1 MKSLTAS
8 KPISWMKAA
17 LYGLLLVGIYYS
29 TATYLVQ
36 QWSRDDFTYCYLI
49 PLIVLYFI
57 WEKRQDLLDMPSMPS
72 WTGVW
77 CFALGMGFFWLGE
90 LGGEYFT
97 LYFSSWLALVGLCW
111 LQLGWQKLKI
121 IAFPLAMAL
130 AMFPLPGFL
139 YGKISVQLKLISSQ
153 LGVALMQLY
162 GMSAYRE
169 GNVIDLGFTQL
180 QVVDAC
186 SGLRYLIPLIVLG
199 LLLAYMFKAA
209 FWKRAVVV
217 ISTVPLSIITNS
229 IRIALTGILYEMAG
243 PKVAEGFFHG
253 FSGWFIFMFSL
264 VVLLGEMKVLGFQ
277 FKAKKSDESRVTGDK
292 RDSDE
297 LRSTVNGERSTPQGA
312 RQEKAEGS
320 KLRAQGSD
328 EQKAQ
333 EAQGEGHKAQGSE
346 HSPLTDNGKRST
358 PQGLKTLLHPPQFI
372 VAVILLGLTFGLS
385 QGVEFREKIPISQ
398 SFDHFPMKVG
408 VWSGTSQTMEQRF
421 IDRLDLSDY
430 VLIDYKDDRGRSVN
444 FYVAY
449 YESQR
454 KGESIHSPATCLP
467 GGGWL
472 FKEAGRTSVPVP
484 AVKDGA
490 MPVNRAL
497 MQKGDV
503 RQLSYYWF
511 PQRGRV
517 LTNAYQLKIY
527 AFWDALTRQRTD
539 GALVRLITPVYEFE
553 DLQDAEDR
561 LQAFVRDIVP
571 VLGEYIPD

>member
-1 MKSLTAS
+1 MKALSAI
-8 KPISWMKAA
+8 KPVSWMKVA
-17 LYGLLLVGIYYS
+17 LYGLLLGGGYYS
-29 TATYLVQ
+29 TLTYLIR

-49 PLIVLYFI
+49 PLIVLYLI
-57 WEKRQDLLDMPSMPS
+57 WEKRQDLMDMISVPS
-72 WTGVW
+72 WMGIL
-77 CFALGMGFFWLGE
+77 CFSLGISFFWLGE

-97 LYFSSWLALVGLCW
+97 LYLSVWLVLVGLCW
-111 LQLGWQKLKI
+111 LHLGWQKLRI
-121 IAFPLAMAL
+121 IAFPLVMAL

-139 YGKISVQLKLISSQ
+139 YGKISVQLKLISSH
-153 LGVALMQLY
+153 LGVAMMQLY

-199 LLLAYMFKAA
+199 VLLAYMFKAVL
-209 FWKRAVVV
+209 WKRAVVV
-217 ISTVPLSIITNS
+217 LSTVPLSIITNS
-229 IRIALTGILYEMAG
+229 LRIALTGILYEVAG
-243 PKVAEGFFHG
+243 PRVAEGFFHG

-264 VVLLGEMKVLGFQ
+264 AVLLAEMKVLGFQ
-277 FKAKKSDESRVTGDK
+277 FKTEGRRQTAE
-292 RDSDE
+292 DSDE
-297 LRSTVNGERSTPQGA
+297 LQVTSDELGRTENGQRSAPKGSKEERGQ
-312 RQEKAEGS
+312 GS
-320 KLRAQGSD
+320 KLKAESKKSDGKGSD
-328 EQKAQ
+328 
-333 EAQGEGHKAQGSE
+333 GDSG
-346 HSPLTDNGKRST
+346 PLSF
-358 PQGLKTLLHPPQFI
+358 QLSAFSSFFSPPQFM

-385 QGVEFREKIPISQ
+385 QGVEFSEKIPMSK
-398 SFDHFPMKVG
+398 SFDYFPMKVG
-408 VWSGTSQTMEQRF
+408 AWSGKAQTMEQRF
-421 IDRLDLSDY
+421 IDKLDLSDY
-430 VLIDYKDDRGRSVN
+430 TIIDYKDRDGRLVN

-472 FKEAGRTSVPVP
+472 FKEAGRRAVPMP
-484 AVKDGA
+484 ALKAGS

-511 PQRGRV
+511 PQRSRV
-517 LTNAYQLKIY
+517 LTNAYQLKFY

-539 GALVRLITPVYEFE
+539 GALVRVITPVYAYEGLE
-553 DLQDAEDR
+553 DAETR
-561 LQAFVRDIVP
+561 LQRFVGDIVP